1 MHKLDHIVLGCNTL
15 QEGTDYVEKKLGLS
29 LSEIG
34 YHHYMG
40 THNRVIKIGENIYLE
55 VIAIDPNANKPK
67 HFRWFNLD
75 NEEQQAR
82 LKISPQIIGY
92 VIENENPDMLKFY
105 NPFFE
110 ASRGDY
116 RWEFAM
122 PKCNNN
128 QINKNLIECGLVPSL
143 IKWKS
148 KKPVYQMLDNHFELE
163 KIKIELTQNNMEY
176 KPYLND
182 LGDVEKLEYIFK
194 HKTDALSLNKYPK
207 FNVIIKDKKKN
218 SIISL

>member
-15 QEGTDYVEKKLGLS
+15 QEGTDYVEKKLGLT

-34 YHHYMG
+34 YHLHMG
-40 THNRVIKIGENIYLE
+40 THNRVIKISENIYLE
-55 VIAIDPNANKPK
+55 VIAIDPKANKPQ

-75 NEEQQAR
+75 NEKQQAR
-82 LKISPQIIGY
+82 LKKSPQIIGY
-92 VIENENPDMLKFY
+92 VIENQNPDMLKFY

-110 ASRGDY
+110 ASRGNY
-116 RWEFAM
+116 CWEFAM
-122 PKCNNN
+122 PKSDDTL
-128 QINKNLIECGLVPSL
+128 INDELIESGLVPSL

-148 KKPVYQMLDNHFELE
+148 KKPVYKMLNNHFELE
-163 KIKIELTQNNMEY
+163 KIKIELTQNHIEY
-176 KPYLND
+176 KPYINY

-194 HKTDALSLNKYPK
+194 DKTGALSLNKYPK
-207 FNVIIKDKKKN
+207 FNIIINDKKKN

>member
-15 QEGTDYVEKKLGLS
+15 QEGTDYVEKKLGLT

-34 YHHYMG
+34 YHLHMG
-40 THNRVIKIGENIYLE
+40 THNRVIKISENIYLE

-75 NEEQQAR
+75 NKKQQAR
-82 LKISPQIIGY
+82 LEKSPQIIGY
-92 VIENENPDMLKFY
+92 VIENQNPDMLKFY

-110 ASRGDY
+110 ASRGNY
-116 RWEFAM
+116 CWEFAM
-122 PKCNNN
+122 PKSDDTL
-128 QINKNLIECGLVPSL
+128 INDELIESGLVPSL

-148 KKPVYQMLDNHFELE
+148 KKPVYKMLNNHFELE
-163 KIKIELTQNNMEY
+163 KIKIELTQNHIEY
-176 KPYLND
+176 KPYINY

-194 HKTDALSLNKYPK
+194 DKTKALSLNKYPK
-207 FNVIIKDKKKN
+207 FNIIINDKKKN

>member
-1 MHKLDHIVLGCNTL
+1 MHKLDHIVLGANTL

-34 YHHYMG
+34 YHHHMG

-67 HFRWFNLD
+67 YFRWFNLD
-75 NEEQQAR
+75 NKRQQAR
-82 LKISPQIIGY
+82 LKKSPQIIGY

-110 ASRGDY
+110 ATRGDY
-116 RWEFAM
+116 RWEFAI
-122 PKCNNN
+122 PKSDDTL
-128 QINKNLIECGLVPSL
+128 INDELIESGLVPS
-143 IKWKS
+143 IINWKS
-148 KKPVYQMLDNHFELE
+148 KKPVHHLVDNHFQLE
-163 KIKIELTQNNMEY
+163 KIQIELTQNHMEY
-176 KPYLND
+176 KPYINV
-182 LGDVEKLEYIFK
+182 LGDVEKFEYIFK

-207 FNVIIKDKKKN
+207 FKVIIKDKKKN
-218 SIISL
+218 RIISL

>member
-34 YHHYMG
+34 YHHHMG

-75 NEEQQAR
+75 NKKQQAR
-82 LKISPQIIGY
+82 LKKSPQIIGY
-92 VIENENPDMLKFY
+92 VIENQNPDMLKFY

-110 ASRGDY
+110 ASRGNY
-116 RWEFAM
+116 CWEFAM
-122 PKCNNN
+122 PKSDDTL
-128 QINKNLIECGLVPSL
+128 INDELIESGLVPSL
-143 IKWKS
+143 INWKS
-148 KKPVYQMLDNHFELE
+148 KKPVYKMLDNHFELE
-163 KIKIELTQNNMEY
+163 KIKIELTQNHIEY
-176 KPYLND
+176 KSYINY

-194 HKTDALSLNKYPK
+194 DKTEALSLNKYPK
-207 FNVIIKDKKKN
+207 FNIIINDKKKN

>member
-34 YHHYMG
+34 YHHHMG

-75 NEEQQAR
+75 NKKQQAR
-82 LKISPQIIGY
+82 LKKSPQIIGY
-92 VIENENPDMLKFY
+92 VIENQNPDMLKFY

-110 ASRGDY
+110 ASRGNY
-116 RWEFAM
+116 CWEFAM
-122 PKCNNN
+122 PKSDDTL
-128 QINKNLIECGLVPSL
+128 INDELIESGLVPSL

-148 KKPVYQMLDNHFELE
+148 KKPVYKMLNNHFELE
-163 KIKIELTQNNMEY
+163 KIKIELTQNHIEY
-176 KPYLND
+176 KPYINV
-182 LGDVEKLEYIFK
+182 LGDVEKLEFILK
-194 HKTDALSLNKYPK
+194 DKTDEFLLNKHPK
-207 FNVIIKDKKKN
+207 INVIIRDKKKN
-218 SIISL
+218 SIINL

>member
-1 MHKLDHIVLGCNTL
+1 MHKLDHIVLGCNTI
-15 QEGTDYVEKKLGLS
+15 QEGTDYVEKKLGLT

-34 YHHYMG
+34 YHLHMG
-40 THNRVIKIGENIYLE
+40 THNRVIKISENIYLE

-75 NEEQQAR
+75 NKKQQAR
-82 LKISPQIIGY
+82 LKKSPQIIGY
-92 VIENENPDMLKFY
+92 VIENQNPDMLKFY

-110 ASRGDY
+110 ASRGNY
-116 RWEFAM
+116 CWEFAM
-122 PKCNNN
+122 PKSDDTL
-128 QINKNLIECGLVPSL
+128 INDELIESGLVPSL

-148 KKPVYQMLDNHFELE
+148 KKPVYKMLNNHFELE
-163 KIKIELTQNNMEY
+163 KIKIELTQNHIEY
-176 KPYLND
+176 KPYINY

-194 HKTDALSLNKYPK
+194 DKTEALSLNKYPK
-207 FNVIIKDKKKN
+207 FNIIINDKKKN

>member
-15 QEGTDYVEKKLGLS
+15 QEGTDYVEKKLGLT

-34 YHHYMG
+34 YHLHMG
-40 THNRVIKIGENIYLE
+40 THNRVIKISENIYLE

-75 NEEQQAR
+75 NKKQQAR
-82 LKISPQIIGY
+82 LKKSPQIIGY
-92 VIENENPDMLKFY
+92 VIENQNPDMLKFY

-110 ASRGDY
+110 ASRGNY
-116 RWEFAM
+116 CWEFAM
-122 PKCNNN
+122 PKSDDTL
-128 QINKNLIECGLVPSL
+128 INDELIESGLVPSL

-148 KKPVYQMLDNHFELE
+148 KKPVYKMLDNHLELE
-163 KIKIELTQNNMEY
+163 KIKIELTQNHIEY
-176 KPYLND
+176 KPYINY
-182 LGDVEKLEYIFK
+182 LGDVEKFEYIFK
-194 HKTDALSLNKYPK
+194 DKTEALSLNKYPK
-207 FNVIIKDKKKN
+207 FNIIINDKKKN

>member
-29 LSEIG
+29 LSKIG
-34 YHHYMG
+34 YHHHMG

-55 VIAIDPNANKPK
+55 VIAIDPNANKPQ

-75 NEEQQAR
+75 NEKQQAR
-82 LKISPQIIGY
+82 LKKSPQIIGY
-92 VIENENPDMLKFY
+92 VIENQNPDMLKFY

-110 ASRGDY
+110 ASRGNY
-116 RWEFAM
+116 CWEFAM
-122 PKCNNN
+122 PKSDDTL
-128 QINKNLIECGLVPSL
+128 INDELIESGLVPSL

-148 KKPVYQMLDNHFELE
+148 KKPVYKMLNNHFELE
-163 KIKIELTQNNMEY
+163 KIKIELTQNHIEY
-176 KPYLND
+176 KPYINY

-194 HKTDALSLNKYPK
+194 DKTEALSLNKYPK
-207 FNVIIKDKKKN
+207 FNIIINDKKKN

>member
-29 LSEIG
+29 LSKIG
-34 YHHYMG
+34 YHHHMG
-40 THNRVIKIGENIYLE
+40 THNRVIKIGKNIYLE
-55 VIAIDPNANKPK
+55 VIAIDPKANKPQ

-75 NEEQQAR
+75 NKKQQAR
-82 LKISPQIIGY
+82 LKKSPQIIGY
-92 VIENENPDMLKFY
+92 VIENQNPDMLKFY

-110 ASRGDY
+110 ASRGNY
-116 RWEFAM
+116 CWEFAM
-122 PKCNNN
+122 PKSDDTL
-128 QINKNLIECGLVPSL
+128 INDELIESGLVPSL

-148 KKPVYQMLDNHFELE
+148 KKPVYKMLNNHFELE
-163 KIKIELTQNNMEY
+163 KIKIELTQNHIEY
-176 KPYLND
+176 KSYINY

-194 HKTDALSLNKYPK
+194 DKTEALSLNKYPK
-207 FNVIIKDKKKN
+207 FNIIINDKKKN

>member
-15 QEGTDYVEKKLGLS
+15 QEGTDYVEKKLGLT

-34 YHHYMG
+34 YHLHMG
-40 THNRVIKIGENIYLE
+40 THNRVIKISENIYLE

-75 NEEQQAR
+75 NKKQQAR
-82 LKISPQIIGY
+82 LKKSPQIIGY
-92 VIENENPDMLKFY
+92 VIENQNPDMLKFY

-110 ASRGDY
+110 ASRGNY
-116 RWEFAM
+116 CWEFAM
-122 PKCNNN
+122 PKSDDTL
-128 QINKNLIECGLVPSL
+128 INDELIESGLVPSL

-148 KKPVYQMLDNHFELE
+148 KKPVYKMLNNHFELE
-163 KIKIELTQNNMEY
+163 KIKIELTQNHIEY
-176 KPYLND
+176 KSYINY

-194 HKTDALSLNKYPK
+194 DKTEALSLNKYPK
-207 FNVIIKDKKKN
+207 FNIIINDKKKN

>member
-75 NEEQQAR
+75 NKKQQAR

-110 ASRGDY
+110 ATRGDY
-116 RWEFAM
+116 RWEFAT
-122 PKCNNN
+122 PKSDSNL
-128 QINKNLIECGLVPSL
+128 INKNLIECGLVPSL

-176 KPYLND
+176 KPYLNH

>member
-1 MHKLDHIVLGCNTL
+1 MHKLDHIVLGCKTL

-34 YHHYMG
+34 YHHHMG

-75 NEEQQAR
+75 NKEQQAR
-82 LKISPQIIGY
+82 LKISPEIIGY

-116 RWEFAM
+116 CWEFAI
-122 PKCNNN
+122 PKSDNSL
-128 QINKNLIECGLVPSL
+128 INDELIESGLVPSL
-143 IKWKS
+143 INWKS
-148 KKPVYQMLDNHFELE
+148 KKPVYQMVDNHFQLE
-163 KIKIELTQNNMEY
+163 KIQFELTQNHMEY
-176 KPYLND
+176 KSYKNV
-182 LGDVEKLEYIFK
+182 LGDVEKLELIFK
-194 HKTDALSLNKYPK
+194 NKTDAFLLNKHPK
-207 FNVIIKDKKKN
+207 INIIIRDKKKN
-218 SIISL
+218 SIITL

>member
-15 QEGTDYVEKKLGLS
+15 QEGTDYVEKKLGLT

-34 YHHYMG
+34 YHLHMG
-40 THNRVIKIGENIYLE
+40 THNRVIKISENIYLE

-75 NEEQQAR
+75 NKKQQAR
-82 LKISPQIIGY
+82 LKKSPQIIGY
-92 VIENENPDMLKFY
+92 VIENQNPDMLKFY

-110 ASRGDY
+110 ASRGNY
-116 RWEFAM
+116 CWEFAM
-122 PKCNNN
+122 PKSDDTL
-128 QINKNLIECGLVPSL
+128 INDELIESGLVPSL

-148 KKPVYQMLDNHFELE
+148 KKPVYKMLNNHFELE
-163 KIKIELTQNNMEY
+163 KIKIELTQNHIEY
-176 KPYLND
+176 KPYINY

-194 HKTDALSLNKYPK
+194 DKTEALSLNKYHK
-207 FNVIIKDKKKN
+207 FNIIINDKKKN

>member
-1 MHKLDHIVLGCNTL
+1 MHKLDHIVLGANTL

-34 YHHYMG
+34 YHHHMG
-40 THNRVIKIGENIYLE
+40 THNRVIKIAKNIYLE
-55 VIAIDPNANKPK
+55 VIAIDPNASKPK

-75 NEEQQAR
+75 IEEQQAR

-92 VIENENPDMLKFY
+92 VIENENSDMLKFY

-110 ASRGDY
+110 ASRGYY

-128 QINKNLIECGLVPSL
+128 QIKNELIESGLVPSL

-148 KKPVYQMLDNHFELE
+148 KKPVDQMVDNYFELE
-163 KIKIELTQNNMEY
+163 KFQIELTEN
-176 KPYLND
+176 YLGYETYINV
-182 LGDVEKLEYIFK
+182 LGDVEKLEYVFK
-194 HKTDALSLNKYPK
+194 DKTDTLSLNKYPK
-207 FNVIIKDKKKN
+207 FNVIINDKKKN

>member
-15 QEGTDYVEKKLGLS
+15 QEGTDYVEKKLGLT

-34 YHHYMG
+34 NHLHMG
-40 THNRVIKIGENIYLE
+40 THNRVIKISENIYLE

-75 NEEQQAR
+75 NKKQQAR
-82 LKISPQIIGY
+82 LKKSPQIIGY
-92 VIENENPDMLKFY
+92 VIENQNPDMLKFY

-110 ASRGDY
+110 ASRGNY
-116 RWEFAM
+116 CWEFAM
-122 PKCNNN
+122 PKSDDTL
-128 QINKNLIECGLVPSL
+128 INDELIESGLVPSL

-148 KKPVYQMLDNHFELE
+148 KKPVYKMLNNHFELE
-163 KIKIELTQNNMEY
+163 KIKIELTQNHIEY
-176 KPYLND
+176 KSYINY

-194 HKTDALSLNKYPK
+194 DKTEALSLNKYPK
-207 FNVIIKDKKKN
+207 FNIIINDKKKN

>member
-15 QEGTDYVEKKLGLS
+15 REGTDYVEEKLGLS

-34 YHHYMG
+34 YHHHMG

-75 NEEQQAR
+75 NKKQQAR
-82 LKISPQIIGY
+82 LKKSPQIIGY
-92 VIENENPDMLKFY
+92 VIENQNPDMLKFY

-110 ASRGDY
+110 ASRGNY
-116 RWEFAM
+116 CWEFAM
-122 PKCNNN
+122 PKSDDTL
-128 QINKNLIECGLVPSL
+128 INDELIESGLVPSL

-148 KKPVYQMLDNHFELE
+148 KKPVYKMLNNHFELE
-163 KIKIELTQNNMEY
+163 KIKIELTQNHIEY
-176 KPYLND
+176 KSYINY

-194 HKTDALSLNKYPK
+194 DKTEALSLNKYPK
-207 FNVIIKDKKKN
+207 FNIIINDKKKN

>member
-34 YHHYMG
+34 YHLHMG
-40 THNRVIKIGENIYLE
+40 THNRVIKISENIYLE

-75 NEEQQAR
+75 NKKQQAR
-82 LKISPQIIGY
+82 LKKSPQIIGY
-92 VIENENPDMLKFY
+92 VIENQNPDMLKFY

-110 ASRGDY
+110 ASRGNY
-116 RWEFAM
+116 CWEFAM
-122 PKCNNN
+122 PKSDDTL
-128 QINKNLIECGLVPSL
+128 INDELIESGLVPSL

-148 KKPVYQMLDNHFELE
+148 KKPVYKMLDNHFELE
-163 KIKIELTQNNMEY
+163 KIKIELTQNHIEY
-176 KPYLND
+176 KPYINY

-194 HKTDALSLNKYPK
+194 DKTEALSLNKYPK
-207 FNVIIKDKKKN
+207 FNIIINDKKKN